1 MRQPNRIW
9 RPMLWNIVGHI
20 QLWKQWKPRA
30 KMDEGRVGEKEGEN
44 VRKEGAVGALTMT
57 KKGPGQGWGVVGAW
71 EGLHLHCILP
81 RTSPDVEEFYGSTQ
95 LYCTSLQ
102 LFIALALFIHKRHIW
117 KRGSSTHSDS
127 LHDWCRSPRPT
138 PHKSMG
144 SDLQR
149 PFLTPNASSTSHCDA
164 WNPQRAFL
172 WVRRGF
178 LKLQPFDYVGHCFC
192 QVCIPPVLLLI

>member
-1 MRQPNRIW
+1 MCQSNRIW
-9 RPMLWNIVGHI
+9 RPMVWNIVGHI
-20 QLWKQWKPRA
+20 QLWKQWKPLRA
-30 KMDEGRVGEKEGEN
+30 KMDGAGWER
-44 VRKEGAVGALTMT
+44 RKEGAVGALTMT
-57 KKGPGQGWGVVGAW
+57 KKGPGGGGAW

-81 RTSPDVEEFYGSTQ
+81 RTSFDVEEVYGSTQ

-117 KRGSSTHSDS
+117 KRSSSTHSDS
-127 LHDWCRSPRPT
+127 LHDWCRSPWPT

-178 LKLQPFDYVGHCFC
+178 PKLQPFD
-192 QVCIPPVLLLI
+192 